1 MIKKIAIQN
10 IGPFEN
16 AELNL
21 KRGKTSIIGENGA
34 GKTTL
39 LKSLTMGLWGDSRY
53 ILDTKIGDFIKIGKD
68 FGSVEIEFE
77 RNGIEY
83 RIKRRWN
90 RSGRNKAKLETP
102 QGTITSITAVTE
114 KVEEIFGMPYKN
126 WLDISWARQGE
137 IKELLNGDKEV
148 FDRLLGIADL
158 ENSWKRLGTI
168 KSFVKSER
176 EAKETI
182 VQELAK
188 GINNESDI
196 ERRKK
201 ERVKKCEEIKEEMD
215 NIVLIHEH
223 EDISEKI
230 RFVEVEA
237 RTLMEE
243 NRKLKDIP
251 KEGGTCPTCGQE
263 VSKEHRRTIEDQIKD
278 NVERIDELARKSTL
292 LKKEQ
297 NKFEE
302 EKRENDQK
310 ERKIIELKSDLKNN
324 REFVAELKMQLDR
337 IEDTKKD
344 LLKFK
349 KELDDVKKELAMI
362 ETMRGAY
369 RLAQPQLRTGRINKL
384 KYGVLSLF
392 EKMFGGRFSYFDID
406 EDYTMTVWEDGY
418 ERTTQTLSGGEGTA
432 LAIALRLS
440 IVNEIASQEL
450 LILDEPTNH
459 LDGDRVDQLVDLID
473 KITTNNQIIVVT
485 HNDLIT
491 SASDDVINIH
501 RELESSTISS
511 E

>member
-10 IGPFEN
+10 IGPFEH
-16 AELNL
+16 AEIDL

-34 GKTTL
+34 GKTTV
-39 LKSLTMGLWGDSRY
+39 LKALTMGLWGDSRY
-53 ILDTKIGDFIKIGKD
+53 ILDTKIDDFIKIGKD

-90 RSGRNKAKLETP
+90 RTGRNTAKLDTP
-102 QGTITSITAVTE
+102 KGTITSITAVTE

-126 WLDISWARQGE
+126 WLNISWARQGE
-137 IKELLNGDKEV
+137 IKELLNGDKDV
-148 FDRLLGIADL
+148 FDRLLGISDL

-168 KSFVKSER
+168 KSFVKSEKK
-176 EAKETI
+176 AKETV

-196 ERRKK
+196 KRREK
-201 ERVKKCEEIKEEMD
+201 ERVEKCREIEEEMD
-215 NIVLIHEH
+215 NIVLTHEY

-230 RFVEVEA
+230 HSIEVEA
-237 RTLMEE
+237 ITLMEK
-243 NRKLKDIP
+243 NRKLQDIP
-251 KEGGTCPTCGQE
+251 KEGGICPTCGQE
-263 VSKEHRRTIEDQIKD
+263 VSKDHRKTIGDQIKD
-278 NVERIDELARKSTL
+278 NAERIDELTRRTTL

-297 NKFEE
+297 SKFEE

-324 REFVAELKMQLDR
+324 REFVAELKTQLDR
-337 IEDTKKD
+337 IEDTKRD
-344 LLKFK
+344 LRKFK
-349 KELDDVKKELAMI
+349 KELDEVKRELAMI
-362 ETMRGAY
+362 ETMRNAY

-392 EKMFGGRFSYFDID
+392 ENMFGGRFSYFDID

-418 ERTTQTLSGGEGTA
+418 ERTIQTLSGGEGIA

-459 LDGDRVDQLVDLID
+459 LDGNRVDQLVDLID
-473 KITTNNQIIVVT
+473 KITTNNQIIIVT

-491 SASDDVINIH
+491 SASDNVIHIS
-501 RELESSTISS
+501 RDLESSTVSIH
-511 E
+511 